1 MFKMF
6 TKIVRILTLSQIYL
20 IGLSFNAYDKS
31 RKSSFYRENLP
42 YMIMKKSGVFHFPM
56 PKIS

>member
-6 TKIVRILTLSQIYL
+6 TKIVQNLNIIPKYL